1 MSLDSRV
8 LGHLSCYGKKF
19 ARAGKVQY
27 RLLAGSGACPA
38 GEEDEGLF
46 TIEVSGKAGAEG
58 NQHDVEVRF
67 AQGAFMADP
76 PRLEIQAGDLVL
88 WHAADAAVPGF
99 TVRGQ
104 GPGGRF
110 DSGALDDEAI
120 YTHAFGVAG
129 RYEWTDAYRGAVSG
143 VIEVAAPERS
153 ELGARED
160 CDAWVK
166 ALAEGALIHV
176 VKGKARPDRIR
187 VLPGQTVFWAVES
200 APGIS
205 ITDRRLLPHRAEQ
218 G

>member
-19 ARAGKVQY
+19 ARPGKIQY

-38 GEEDEGLF
+38 GDDEEGVF
-46 TIEVSGKAGAEG
+46 AIEVSGKAAGEG
-58 NQHDVEVRF
+58 TQHDVEVRF
-67 AQGAFMADP
+67 AKGAFVADP

-88 WHAADAAVPGF
+88 WHAAAGVPGF

-143 VIEVAAPERS
+143 VIEVVAPERS
-153 ELGARED
+153 ELGARD
-160 CDAWVK
+160 DGDAWVK

-200 APGIS
+200 APGIT
-205 ITDRRLLPHRAEQ
+205 ITDRRLLPHREGQ